1 MDLYYKQE
9 VKVGVLV
16 LVAIIALFAGLVWL
30 TGKSF
35 ASGELPVAV
44 RFASVNGLAN
54 GDLVQ
59 ISGVQVGRVASID
72 LESEGSVLVGLE
84 VGGDHRPMVDAAASV
99 QSSGF
104 LGEVFV
110 DYHPGTSS
118 TPLDPD
124 VVINGTSRGDLSEV
138 ASHLTDNAVEVL
150 LGVQKMLSE
159 EMVTEFRSTLVAT
172 QRALE
177 AIARV
182 AEGPLVAN
190 ASASFAAFERAGK
203 RLDSTLANPGLNDAL
218 SQLDEVTESVTEMA
232 AGFANA
238 TNSLSGLLE
247 QLGDPSGTFGQLMS
261 SDTLH
266 TELHKT
272 LTSLRLLLDDM
283 REHPQ
288 RYTLISV
295 F

>member
-35 ASGELPVAV
+35 ASGELPLMV
-44 RFASVNGLAN
+44 RFASVNGLSN

-72 LESEGSVLVGLE
+72 LESEGSVVVGLE
-84 VGGDHRPMVDAAASV
+84 VAGDHRPMVDATASV

-110 DYHPGTSS
+110 DYHPGTSA

-138 ASHLTDNAVEVL
+138 ASQLSDNAVDVM
-150 LGVQKMLSE
+150 LGAQKMLSE
-159 EMVTEFRSTLVAT
+159 EMATELRATLAAT
-172 QRALE
+172 RRALE

-182 AEGPLVAN
+182 SEGPLFAN
-190 ASASFAAFERAGK
+190 ASASFAAFERAGN
-203 RLDSTLANPGLNDAL
+203 RVDSTLANPGLNNAL
-218 SQLDEVTESVTEMA
+218 SQLDEVTESLTEMA

-238 TNSLSGLLE
+238 TNSLSDLLE
-247 QLGDPSGTFGQLMS
+247 QLGDTSGTFGQLMA
-261 SDTLH
+261 SDTVH
-266 TELHKT
+266 TELHKL
-272 LTSLRLLLDDM
+272 LTSMRLLIDDM